1 MRTNPPV
8 PQSSSMWNPSPGLPV
23 SLSGVGHH
31 FVGWTPKI
39 SPVLAAVS
47 LEGVE
52 EVVEAFSLLLLLQ
65 PRVRQRRPPEEEE
78 SLLRWWTG
86 GDVCVSA
93 MTTVA
98 AEKKKFETAAAAAV
112 AAVEPEEKESGRRL
126 KQRLP

>member
-65 PRVRQRRPPEEEE
+65 PRVRQRRPPEEE
-78 SLLRWWTG
+78 SLLRWWRG
-86 GDVCVSA
+86 GDDCVSA

-98 AEKKKFETAAAAAV
+98 AEKKKFATAAAAV
-112 AAVEPEEKESGRRL
+112 VAVEPEEKESGRRL
-126 KQRLP
+126 MQRLP